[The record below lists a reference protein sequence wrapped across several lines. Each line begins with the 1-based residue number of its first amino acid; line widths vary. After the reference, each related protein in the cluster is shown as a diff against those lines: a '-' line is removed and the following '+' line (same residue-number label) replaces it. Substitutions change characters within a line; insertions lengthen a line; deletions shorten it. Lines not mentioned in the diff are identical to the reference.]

1 MFPYQVL
8 ISQLDEGPKCGG
20 VLVAERF
27 IVTSATCVLDFGGIK
42 KFLEEAVLYGGGTS
56 LLFDF
61 GDVVD
66 AVIHPQ
72 YTVNPMAY
80 DVALVKYNLQENGPR
95 LKSAVFNGSASE
107 ETVCVISSWWETE
120 DKWPEHLVWMS
131 VSQIPCSP
139 PEPNLICFTDENLFH
154 KYDLG
159 SPVVCGGVLTGLAPR
174 GGGSK
179 AINLT
184 SDYWWIAD
192 TMAEL
197 AVTQVLHNSTED
209 QDPKVYFLQILE
221 KLNLLSDAKSDSD
234 RDRLTNW
241 NNQIVIPMSYVL
253 FAMVIFFFVLLFFI
267 ILFTVV
273 LVYYSR
279 K

>member
-1 MFPYQVL
+1 MSLLYRRPAFYCLCERVIGQRLAVPRLLWSSIFPNGTFTIRGCCNESDRRDLWSIVPNGAVTTTRLMQW
-8 ISQLDEGPKCGG
+8 IGPSR
-20 VLVAERF
+20 LVVNRSKWNCHNNA
-27 IVTSATCVLDFGGIK
+27 IVAMNRTVATCGQSFQM
-42 KFLEEAVLYGGGTS
+42 E
-56 LLFDF
+56 LLQQRDCCW
-61 GDVVD
+61 
-66 AVIHPQ
+66 I
-72 YTVNPMAY
+72 
-80 DVALVKYNLQENGPR
+80 GPLR
-95 LKSAVFNGSASE
+95 FE
-107 ETVCVISSWWETE
+107 
-120 DKWPEHLVWMS
+120 
-131 VSQIPCSP
+131 
-139 PEPNLICFTDENLFH
+139 
-154 KYDLG
+154 YDLG